1 MFCHYLDAHRAMLA
15 MIREHALLVS
25 YGHRHGYIVVRVA
38 MNHFEVQ
45 RG

>member
-1 MFCHYLDAHRAMLA
+1 MFCHYLDAHRAM
-15 MIREHALLVS
+15 MLLYLENGVKYS
-25 YGHRHGYIVVRVA
+25 YKIVRVA